1 MKAVNSRDHV
11 TAFEFFVRDVTFRVA
26 GDSDDVSRV
35 VQVDFLAGEE
45 TVDDKILRIHGDLPG
60 HLGQT
65 ILQCSLSPCVRLG
78 ERLFS
83 WDGRCA
89 CGYRLGLMR
98 GYGGNVPGGYR

>member
-45 TVDDKILRIHGDLPG
+45 TVDDEILGITGIFPV
-60 HLGQT
+60 
-65 ILQCSLSPCVRLG
+65 SAG
-78 ERLFS
+78 EPFHRVAFFRAFGS
-83 WDGRCA
+83 G
-89 CGYRLGLMR
+89 R
-98 GYGGNVPGGYR
+98 GYFLGTAVVHVGIGWD

>member
-45 TVDDKILRIHGDLPG
+45 TVDDEILGITGIFPV
-60 HLGQT
+60 
-65 ILQCSLSPCVRLG
+65 SAG
-78 ERLFS
+78 EPFHRVAFFRAFGSGLFS